1 MGLTEYNLETLQTY
15 HPKDLDEDALFS
27 VRRQNYLKAC
37 ELVKAVGANDVEE
50 VKKRLCYN
58 DVSAE
63 KVEFRK
69 WYVNEKGL
77 DDWIALHAAAEVGS
91 LVLTQLLID
100 CGSRIDELSDVTY
113 TPLHIGEQQD
123 LYDLKITV
131 YMVGLHHSK
140 ISFYSNK
147 NNNQLLVGTMLIL
160 LKFFL
165 KTEQTLEF

>member
-1 MGLTEYNLETLQTY
+1 MDLTEYNLETLQTY
-15 HPKDLDEDALFS
+15 HPKDLDEDTLFS

-37 ELVKAVGANDVEE
+37 ELVKAVGANDVDE
-50 VKKRLCYN
+50 VKKLLCYN

-100 CGSRIDELSDVTY
+100 CGSRINEVSDVTY
-113 TPLHIGEQQD
+113 TPLHIGE
-123 LYDLKITV
+123 
-131 YMVGLHHSK
+131 
-140 ISFYSNK
+140 
-147 NNNQLLVGTMLIL
+147 
-160 LKFFL
+160 
-165 KTEQTLEF
+165 EWA

>member
-1 MGLTEYNLETLQTY
+1 MDLTEYNLETLQTY
-15 HPKDLDEDALFS
+15 NPKDLDEDTLFS

-50 VKKRLCYN
+50 VKKLLCCN

-100 CGSRIDELSDVTY
+100 CGSRINEVSDVMY
-113 TPLHIGEQQD
+113 TPLHIGE
-123 LYDLKITV
+123 I
-131 YMVGLHHSK
+131 GLIQS
-140 ISFYSNK
+140 
-147 NNNQLLVGTMLIL
+147 
-160 LKFFL
+160 
-165 KTEQTLEF
+165 